1 MVRAKLIIDG
11 KEINVLWYAFSFS
24 QGADR
29 SGRPSQ
35 RPIFNGIRLIIETR
49 KDINFAD
56 WAFAPNQAKQIEL
69 HIYPVILG
77 GKTRKIYFFDAHLV
91 NWKNNFS
98 STGSNPMTE
107 TLEITA
113 AGVEDTNSN
122 GVYNASWR
130 ETFREENA
138 EPTTL
143 ENTQEKEFTR
153 CYITDLEENQLN
165 KYETGDKILLNI
177 ESKNRIGD
185 NMTVFL
191 DNKTHDFKF
200 KGKVLEN
207 DTLKHVISNDF
218 EQVELEV
225 IDQIN

>member
-11 KEINVLWYAFSFS
+11 KEINVLWYTFSFN
-24 QGADR
+24 QGADS
-29 SGRPSQ
+29 SGKPSQ

-49 KDINFAD
+49 KDLNLAD
-56 WAFAPNQAKQIEL
+56 WAFASNQTKQIEL
-69 HIYPVILG
+69 HIYPVIVG

-91 NWKNNFS
+91 SWNNDFS

-107 TLEITA
+107 ILEITA
-113 AGVEDTNSN
+113 AGVEDTNSHA
-122 GVYNASWR
+122 VYSAYWR
-130 ETFREENA
+130 ETFREENVQ
-138 EPTTL
+138 PTTL
-143 ENTQEKEFTR
+143 DNDQEKDFTK

-165 KYETGDKILLNI
+165 GYKTGDKILLNI

-185 NMTVFL
+185 SMTIFL
-191 DNKTHDFKF
+191 DDKTHDFKF

-207 DTLKHVISNDF
+207 DILKHVISEDF